1 MSTARRSGIIV
12 NGVPRTRTYHY
23 YWCRRCQRSIRTTTT
38 NPAEVLCPR
47 CLGQIR
53 HELDVSRAGPLLE
66 SRLEPSPG
74 ARVLDALAQMLDPPT
89 RQQPNYDQNYE
100 NQNGNHRA
108 WILLQFIGPDQP
120 SEPIPPLE
128 SMQQNYS
135 PDQGMTEFIQELTQN
150 DRPGPPP
157 APESTIEGLPVVEL
171 SSEYLKHDSCCPVCK
186 DEFEVGARARELP
199 CKHLY
204 HSECIIPWLHI
215 HNTCPVCRHEV
226 RGSSEDNNFHH
237 NNFQGYY
244 RAQEGNTDPEN
255 WSWMDLFSL
264 RPFSLVASWAQLCL
278 DFLDDAVNNV
288 SRGGKTLHP
297 MCPERI

>member
-1 MSTARRSGIIV
+1 MSTTRRSGVIV
-12 NGVPRTRTYHY
+12 NGVLRSRTYHY

-89 RQQPNYDQNYE
+89 RQQHNNVPNHE

-108 WILLQFIGPDQP
+108 SILLQFIGLDQP
-120 SEPIPPLE
+120 SEPTAPSE
-128 SMQQNYS
+128 SMQPNYS
-135 PDQGMTEFIQELTQN
+135 PDQGMTELIQELTQN

-157 APESTIEGLPVVEL
+157 APESAIERLPMVEL
-171 SSEYLKHDSCCPVCK
+171 SPEHLRNDSCCPVCK
-186 DEFEVGARARELP
+186 DEFEVGAQAKELP

-204 HSECIIPWLHI
+204 HSECIVPWLHL

-226 RGSSEDNNFHH
+226 RGYDDNFHH
-237 NNFQGYY
+237 NNNNFQDSY
-244 RAQEGNTDPEN
+244 RTQEDNRDPEN

-278 DFLDDAVNNV
+278 DFLDDRINNV
-288 SRGGKTLHP
+288 PHGGKNITSNTT
-297 MCPERI
+297 